1 MAIAAKALVLQLA
14 NGKVSDDGVVELLPM
29 MIGAC
34 LPGLGATPL
43 LLIARTVPGS
53 VDEGP
58 VVASVGCTRVN
69 SDASKLVL
77 EAIFSFW
84 LDMLIL
90 IAFSFASWLLSLR
103 LFILLFALFLLREP
117 VLLAH
122 DFVVGVRSEVEV
134 LRELVVLVHLVV
146 LERVEVE
153 DDSLQMHDQHVG
165 RLRDQGP
172 LADIYFLLAA

>member
-1 MAIAAKALVLQLA
+1 VAIAAEALVLQLA
-14 NGKVSDDGVVELLPM
+14 SGKVADDGVVELLPM
-29 MIGAC
+29 MVGAC
-34 LPGLGATPL
+34 LPGLGTIPVF
-43 LLIARTVPGS
+43 LIAWTVPGG

-77 EAIFSFW
+77 EAI
-84 LDMLIL
+84 
-90 IAFSFASWLLSLR
+90 LSLR
-103 LFILLFALFLLREP
+103 LDLLLIGVSIASWRLSLLFILLLALFLLSEP

-172 LADIYFLLAA
+172 LANIYFLLAA